1 MCGISTQLNDTDPR
15 AGYIAGNISFGPNAF
30 DGYVD
35 EEPISA
41 YAIYFVK
48 GCGEPIGHPMT
59 DGDDHPV
66 AIVPKRSGVTDT
78 CCRHDA
84 YRAEVIEKVPAGS
97 DRLVIVPL
105 TSAGPL
111 LVGELTE
118 IISDLVVNNTV
129 DVGQTS
135 GGMGS
140 KQFSWSLATVTFV
153 TVASLLTSRA
163 G

>member
-15 AGYIAGNISFGPNAF
+15 AGYIAGNISFGPNAL

-41 YAIYFVK
+41 YNIYFVTA
-48 GCGEPIGHPMT
+48 CGEPIGHP
-59 DGDDHPV
+59 DHPV
-66 AIVPKRSGVTDT
+66 AMVPKQSGVTDS

-84 YRAEVIEKVPAGS
+84 YRAEVLQRVPTGS
-97 DRLVIVPL
+97 DRLVIVPV
-105 TSAGPL
+105 TSSGPL

-118 IISDLVVNNTV
+118 LISDWVVNHTV
-129 DVGQTS
+129 DLGQTS

-140 KQFSWSLATVTFV
+140 KRFSWSLAMVTFV